1 MMTDWESLLDSLD
14 DFVKDSDISELQI
27 PDPVDLATAKKR
39 YNIFKLKCVVKVLNQ
54 YLEPT
59 NTVSIRQLASRVLM
73 PEDEFRKHLTKHSF
87 FKSCEEKKWTYSR
100 AVMQLKQDELSI
112 IRARTMKELEK
123 LNAGRAIRK
132 RTLNDYSTG
141 KKLIQQL
148 RRQDMLLCGV
158 SLCSVEF
165 WLEDSNGSG
174 ISKLAQLG
182 RVKFETF
189 VI

>member
-73 PEDEFRKHLTKHSF
+73 SEDEYRKHLTKHRF
-87 FKSCEEKKWTYSR
+87 FKSCAENKWTYSR
-100 AVMQLKQDELSI
+100 TVM
-112 IRARTMKELEK
+112 
-123 LNAGRAIRK
+123 
-132 RTLNDYSTG
+132 
-141 KKLIQQL
+141 
-148 RRQDMLLCGV
+148 
-158 SLCSVEF
+158 
-165 WLEDSNGSG
+165 
-174 ISKLAQLG
+174 
-182 RVKFETF
+182 
-189 VI
+189 